1 MIPREVSAMLESG
14 TIAFVDAF
22 AGVTIWRAVRKLIG
36 RK

>member
-1 MIPREVSAMLESG
+1 MLESG
-14 TIAFVDAF
+14 IIAFVGAF